1 MFDLSTLMLNNVMVL
16 LLLPKI
22 QHLPIH
28 ICDDNQKVMYKFKLL
43 ATPTIPLATRTMAF
57 TGVWVLCL
65 WALTN

>member
-1 MFDLSTLMLNNVMVL
+1 MVL